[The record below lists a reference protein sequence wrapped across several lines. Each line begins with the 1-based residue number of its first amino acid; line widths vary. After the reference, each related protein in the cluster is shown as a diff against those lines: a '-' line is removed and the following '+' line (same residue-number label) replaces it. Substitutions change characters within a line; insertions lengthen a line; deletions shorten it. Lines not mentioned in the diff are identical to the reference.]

1 MESLD
6 EKELIREYFKE
17 VDKRKKLEEKKA
29 AEKAK
34 REKARKK
41 KEVIIKS
48 IFSVTIG
55 LMLLYLIK
63 IMSDLF
69 SQFLM

>member
-17 VDKRKKLEEKKA
+17 VDKRNDLEEKKA

-48 IFSVTIG
+48 IFSVAIG

-69 SQFLM
+69 SQFLL